1 MKDRTSDIII
11 SGHNLELTEA
21 IKSVAREKAL
31 KLFEHEG
38 HIIRFRLELEYTP
51 NVSKERE
58 FIAKGHIEIRGKP
71 LISSAET
78 EDLYKSIDQL
88 MVKLDRMLRRRSRL
102 FRIKR
107 RHPHNVE
114 IPAEIPKVKTA

>member
-1 MKDRTSDIII
+1 MKDRTNDIII
-11 SGHNLELTEA
+11 SGQNLELTEA

-71 LISSAET
+71 LVSTAET
-78 EDLYKSIDQL
+78 DDLYKSIDQL
-88 MVKLDRMLRRRSRL
+88 MEKLIRMLRRRSRL

-107 RHPHNVE
+107 RHTHDVD
-114 IPAEIPKVKTA
+114 IPAQIPKVQTA